1 MIKLNSD
8 AVAIAV
14 WSDGVTD
21 ILNRSVGE
29 MLTQREVLLAGVEE
43 AKAISGSKAG
53 SNNAWIETTSSIEVM
68 KIYCWI
74 ERKRAQREQGQQQGA
89 KQAAGSKADRGSGCR
104 DIERKFGRE
113 VLKIY

>member
-1 MIKLNSD
+1 
-8 AVAIAV
+8 
-14 WSDGVTD
+14 
-21 ILNRSVGE
+21 
-29 MLTQREVLLAGVEE
+29 
-43 AKAISGSKAG
+43 
-53 SNNAWIETTSSIEVM
+53 M